1 MSEETSDR
9 GWILVLV
16 GMVVVTAACMIGY
29 FLAPFD
35 APLAEAADTG
45 TNGLAPARDRIV
57 AITEDGALV
66 VLDRHDGSLSETVLP
81 PGRLDADTAVD
92 VGEKHQS
99 AYLVGSGDAADI
111 RSVSVR
117 SGKQKH
123 LATGRLVTLGPI
135 AFPTLARDIQRPAA
149 EHMAWVTAH
158 DGVDA
163 IEVQNLVTGS
173 TETIGARSQDP
184 PFRSVDD
191 LVWSPFENRL
201 FGIAGDGHQLFR
213 LDADRATTLEEAVVA
228 DVPDGIDHWIDA
240 TPWGDGLAV
249 LAQTSDGA
257 TKIVEIDR
265 KTLEP
270 VGTLFTPTGSTT
282 LRSIDADPSAT
293 ALLVT
298 TDDGTLLE
306 VVPGS
311 GDGPTTL
318 AEGIARAVW

>member
-1 MSEETSDR
+1 MSDESSDR
-9 GWILVLV
+9 GWIAVLAV
-16 GMVVVTAACMIGY
+16 MVLVTAACAVGY

-45 TNGLAPARDRIV
+45 TNGLVAARDRIV
-57 AITEDGALV
+57 AVTEDGALV
-66 VLDRHDGSLSETVLP
+66 VLDRRDGSLSETVLASGVP
-81 PGRLDADTAVD
+81 ADTAID
-92 VGEKHQS
+92 VGEKHEA
-99 AYLVGSGDAADI
+99 AYVVGSGTDPVI

-117 SGKQKH
+117 TGKRKD
-123 LATGRLVTLGPI
+123 LASGRLVSIGPI

-149 EHMAWVTAH
+149 EHMAWVTGH

-163 IEVQNLVTGS
+163 IDVQNLVTGS

-201 FGIAGDGHQLFR
+201 FGIADGGHQLFR

-249 LAQTSDGA
+249 IGQTSSGA
-257 TKIVEIDR
+257 TKVVEIDR
-265 KTLEP
+265 KTLAV
-270 VGTLFTPTGSTT
+270 VGTLYAPTDASA
-282 LRSIDADPSAT
+282 LRTVDADSSAT
-293 ALLVT
+293 ELLIT
-298 TDDGTLLE
+298 TDAGTLLE
-306 VVPGS
+306 LTDTHEV
-311 GDGPTTL
+311 PTTL
-318 AEGIARAVW
+318 AQRIARAVW